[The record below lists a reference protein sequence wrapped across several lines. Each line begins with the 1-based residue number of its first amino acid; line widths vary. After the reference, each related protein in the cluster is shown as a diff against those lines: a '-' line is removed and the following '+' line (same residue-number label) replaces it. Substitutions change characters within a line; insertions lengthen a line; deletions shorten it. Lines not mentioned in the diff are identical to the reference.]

1 MVTEDQS
8 DVVAF
13 LESPAAHGGAPVERV
28 DTHASIVFLSG
39 DRALK
44 LKRAVRYDYL
54 DFSTADKRRAMC
66 EAELRVNVRTA
77 PAIYRA
83 VTAVTRAADGV
94 LALGG
99 AGAAVDWVLEMARF
113 DQALLLDRLAERGEL
128 ALEAMAP
135 LARTIARF
143 HATADRRA
151 DRGGAD
157 EMRRVVD
164 GDAAVFLEEGG
175 GVLDRATCRRV
186 THASLQAIERHRPL
200 LDQRRGGGFVRECH
214 GDLHLRNIVLLNGA
228 PTPFDAI
235 EFNDHISCVDVAYD
249 LAFLLMD
256 LWHRRLPHHAN
267 AVWNGYLVDTG
278 DVDALPLLPLF
289 LSCRAA
295 IRAMTSVTAAAL
307 ASNADARATSQRVAR
322 EYLELADVLLRPPR
336 PRLVAIGGLSG
347 SGKSTVARALAP
359 GLGPVPGAVVVRSDE
374 IRKRLSG
381 VDRLTPLDSSGYTP
395 EMSRRVYA
403 ALVER
408 ATQIL
413 ARGHS
418 AIVDAVF
425 LQPSDRQALEAAAA
439 AAGFAFLGVWLDAPE
454 DVLVARVEA
463 RRRGPS
469 DADAAVVRAQLSRGL
484 GPIGW
489 HRLQAE
495 AGPQAVAAAA
505 AELLAG
511 ALGPG

>member
-1 MVTEDQS
+1 
-8 DVVAF
+8 
-13 LESPAAHGGAPVERV
+13 
-28 DTHASIVFLSG
+28 
-39 DRALK
+39 
-44 LKRAVRYDYL
+44 
-54 DFSTADKRRAMC
+54 
-66 EAELRVNVRTA
+66 
-77 PAIYRA
+77 
-83 VTAVTRAADGV
+83 
-94 LALGG
+94 
-99 AGAAVDWVLEMARF
+99 MARF
-113 DQALLLDRLAERGEL
+113 DQAFLLDRLAVRGEL

-143 HATADRRA
+143 HAAAGRRV
-151 DRGGAD
+151 DRGGAAA
-157 EMRRVVD
+157 MLRVVE
-164 GDAAVFLEEGG
+164 GDEAAFLEEGG
-175 GVLDRATCRRV
+175 GVLDPDTCRRV
-186 THASLQAIERHRPL
+186 TQASLQAIERHRLL
-200 LDQRRGGGFVRECH
+200 LDQRRDIGLVRECH

-256 LWHRRLPHHAN
+256 LWHRRLPRHAN
-267 AVWNGYLVDTG
+267 AVWNGYLAETG

-289 LSCRAA
+289 LSCRAG
-295 IRAMTSVTAAAL
+295 IRAMTSVTAASL
-307 ASNADARATSQRVAR
+307 ASSADARATAQRVAQ
-322 EYLELADVLLRPPR
+322 EYLELADLLLRPAR
-336 PRLVAIGGLSG
+336 ARLVAIGGPSG
-347 SGKSTVARALAP
+347 SGKSTLAHALAP
-359 GLGPVPGAVVVRSDE
+359 GVGPVPGAVVVRSDE
-374 IRKRLSG
+374 VRKRLSG
-381 VDRLTPLDSSGYTP
+381 VDRLTRLDSSSYTL

-425 LQPSDRQALEAAAA
+425 LQPPDRQALEEAAA
-439 AAGFAFLGVWLDAPE
+439 AAGIPFVGVWLDAPE
-454 DVLVARVEA
+454 DVLVSRIEG
-463 RRRGPS
+463 RRGDPS
-469 DADAAVVRAQLSRGL
+469 DADAAVVRAQLSQDP

-489 HRLQAE
+489 YRLQAG